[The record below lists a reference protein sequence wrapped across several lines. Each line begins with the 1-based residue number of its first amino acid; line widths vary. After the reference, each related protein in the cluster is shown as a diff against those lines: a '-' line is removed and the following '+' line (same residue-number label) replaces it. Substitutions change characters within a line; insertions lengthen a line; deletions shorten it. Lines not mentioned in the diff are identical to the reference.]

1 MVILPSCPFPSI
13 YWLSLAANQEEVKVD
28 VLENYPK
35 QTYRN
40 RYDILGPN
48 GRQTLTIPVN
58 RPSGVK
64 TPISEIQIAYGSWVN
79 EHLGAIRSA
88 YGKSAFFDHFFYE
101 IEALYQSKPQLLI
114 DFNSQSLNIVKRVI
128 LPETKL
134 SVIEENVAFSASD
147 LRLNFEPAFLVS
159 DFKSYPQVFSDRFEF
174 QNNLSVLDLV
184 FNMGPRGKEYID
196 Y

>member
-1 MVILPSCPFPSI
+1 ML
-13 YWLSLAANQEEVKVD
+13 VD

-64 TPISEIQIAYGSWVN
+64 TPINEIQIAYGSWVN
-79 EHLGAIRSA
+79 THLGAIRSA

-101 IEALYQSKPQLLI
+101 IEALYQRKPQLLI
-114 DFNSQSLNIVKRVI
+114 DFNSQSLNIVTRVI

-147 LRLNFEPAFLVS
+147 LRLNFEPAFRAPV
-159 DFKSYPQVFSDRFEF
+159 FRSYPQVFSDRFEF
-174 QNNLSVLDLV
+174 QNNLSVLDLL